1 MEIFRRLGPADVH
14 VSAAITYTLLVLLA
28 GLLAKGK
35 KKGKEGLARV
45 LIAAGI
51 MIAPQVGPGAFLL
64 LLSPDHTGTGVPLL
78 LIFLLL
84 DRAPRRWVGAAARWP
99 DAGLGPGR

>member
-1 MEIFRRLGPADVH
+1 MV
-14 VSAAITYTLLVLLA
+14 LA

-35 KKGKEGLARV
+35 DGQGRPGPGA
-45 LIAAGI
+45 IAAGI

-78 LIFLLL
+78 LIFLVL
-84 DRAPRRWVGAAARWP
+84 DRAPRRPWVPALTG
-99 DAGLGPGR
+99 